1 MVGVHDFFMSLVSS
15 LAAAYRDYVIP
26 SVESWSKWIG
36 DNWPPGLLYC
46 GNQRSLEFYRDGQR
60 QWTANEHADLV
71 VDVSPRKAFGPPAAV
86 KRILSPAHNLCSA
99 RPVRGKIYGL
109 RIKVE
114 REAVETV
121 SFPIELTTAY
131 RDEEIPGNLLLD
143 RAHTAYLLRRHYRY
157 VLRPEAKFTATFL
170 SGDDVTNPIQISD
183 ENGILLQRA

>member
-1 MVGVHDFFMSLVSS
+1 MSLISS
-15 LAAAYRDYVIP
+15 LVTTYRDYVAP
-26 SVESWSKWIG
+26 SIESWSKWVG

-46 GNQRSLEFYRDGQR
+46 GNQRSLEFYREGQR

-71 VDVSPRKAFGPPAAV
+71 VDVSARKAFGPPSAV
-86 KRILSPAHNLCSA
+86 KRVLSPAHSLASA
-99 RPVRGKIYGL
+99 RTVRGKVYGL
-109 RIKVE
+109 RIQVE
-114 REAVETV
+114 REAVAPV
-121 SFPIELTTAY
+121 SFPIELTSAY

-170 SGDDVTNPIQISD
+170 AEDDMTSPIQLSD